1 MQVHADFV
9 AERLHKIAHQHG
21 LKLPHPLL
29 LYRDVVRE
37 VDASADID
45 HRAAERLIERDRGV
59 PETPDTR
66 TIPQR
71 LPKRA
76 AHHDPDG
83 LDRVMLIDMEVAA
96 RLHHHIEEPMSR

>member
-9 AERLHKIAHQHG
+9 AERLHKIVHQHG
-21 LKLPHPLL
+21 LKLPYALL

-71 LPKRA
+71 PAKRA
-76 AHHDPDG
+76 APHDPAV
-83 LDRVMLIDMEVAA
+83 LDRGILVDREAA
-96 RLHHHIEEPMSR
+96 PPVDP